1 MKEVLVLLSLIC
13 LVSCSK
19 TESVQGKE
27 LTQAKLNEEKKMFR
41 KNSTSKPNALS
52 HKKSIFLRI
61 PFVSSLFLILV
72 GLNICMTQTT
82 IDVYVVYS
90 LNTSHE
96 RINIDKAIADQ
107 KTIWFSQSCQKL

>member
-1 MKEVLVLLSLIC
+1 MKEILVLLSLIC
-13 LVSCSK
+13 LLSCSK
-19 TESVQGKE
+19 TEPVQGKE
-27 LTQAKLNEEKKMFR
+27 LTQAKL

-90 LNTSHE
+90 LNTSRD
-96 RINIDKAIADQ
+96 RINVDKAIADQ